1 MKKSDL
7 VLSLGQRLLLLFL
20 VFIVC
25 YVVVAALS
33 YFLGRALAGNP
44 AGAVRISAVLQ
55 DVLLFILP
63 ALVTA
68 LIVTRK
74 PAELMCLAV
83 KPSRALFIAMIAVF
97 AVSIPAM
104 DSIIY
109 WNYHWTFPESMSAFA
124 EAARKMEDMA
134 GDTIKLML
142 VDTSVPALLLNIL
155 IIGVFAAL
163 SEEILFRGCLLRLLL
178 TGGVNRHVA
187 VWTVALIFTVMHFQL
202 FGLVP
207 RLLLGAYFGYLLL
220 WSGSLWLPVAAHL
233 LNNTLYVIVAWHQV
247 RTEGIGAVDT
257 EPELAAWPFI
267 AASFV
272 ATGVLLYMMYRSR
285 RLQS

>member
-44 AGAVRISAVLQ
+44 VGAVRISAVLQ

-109 WNYHWTFPESMSAFA
+109 WNYNWTFPESMSAFA
-124 EAARKMEDMA
+124 EAARKMENMA

-142 VDTSVPALLLNIL
+142 ADTSVPALLLNIL

-247 RTEGIGAVDT
+247 RTDGIGAVDT

>member
-33 YFLGRALAGNP
+33 YFLGRVLEGNP

-74 PAELMCLAV
+74 PAELMCLTE
-83 KPSRALFIAMIAVF
+83 KPSRSLFIAMIAVF
-97 AVSIPAM
+97 AVAIPAM

-109 WNYHWTFPESMSAFA
+109 WNYHWTFPESMASFA

-142 VDTSVPALLLNIL
+142 ADTSVAALLINIL

-163 SEEILFRGCLLRLLL
+163 SEEILFRGCLLRLML

-187 VWTVALIFTVMHFQL
+187 VWTVAFIFTVMHFQL

-220 WSGSLWLPVAAHL
+220 WSGSLWLPFAAHL
-233 LNNTLYVIVAWHQV
+233 LNNTLYVVMAWHQV
-247 RTEGIGAVDT
+247 RTAGIGAVDV
-257 EPELAAWPFI
+257 EPELAPWPFI

-272 ATGVLLYMMYRSR
+272 ATAGLLYMMYRRR